1 MNKLNLGLDF
11 DNTIVNYG
19 NLFGNLAFSKK
30 LITSKILKDKESVKN
45 FMILKGKEEDWTK
58 LQGEVYG
65 KEILKA
71 KPYAFFKKSLSGID
85 SDKVNKLIIS
95 HKTLYPIK
103 GKKYN
108 LHNTATKWLIKNN
121 IYNKYKYFQKE
132 NIFFEET
139 FKKKINRI
147 KKMQCDIYVDDLKS
161 VLMELPKSI
170 NKILFDPYFIE
181 TKSTNYKI
189 IRSWNELKSH
199 L

>member
-71 KPYAFFKKSLSGID
+71 YL
-85 SDKVNKLIIS
+85 
-95 HKTLYPIK
+95 
-103 GKKYN
+103 
-108 LHNTATKWLIKNN
+108 
-121 IYNKYKYFQKE
+121 NKY
-132 NIFFEET
+132 
-139 FKKKINRI
+139 
-147 KKMQCDIYVDDLKS
+147 LS
-161 VLMELPKSI
+161 
-170 NKILFDPYFIE
+170 
-181 TKSTNYKI
+181 
-189 IRSWNELKSH
+189 
-199 L
+199 

>member
-1 MNKLNLGLDF
+1 MKKINLGLDF

-30 LITSKILKDKESVKN
+30 LITSKTLKDKETVKKY
-45 FMILKGKEEDWTK
+45 MILKGNEKNWTE

-71 KPYAFFKKSLSGID
+71 KPYPFFKKSLREID

-95 HKTLYPIK
+95 HKTLYPIR

-108 LHNTATKWLIKNN
+108 LHSIATKWLIKNN
-121 IYNKYKYFQKE
+121 FYNKDQYFQKE
-132 NIFFEET
+132 NIFFEQT
-139 FKKKINRI
+139 FEKKINKI

-161 VLMELPKSI
+161 VLLELPKSI
-170 NKILFDPYFIE
+170 NKILFDPCFIE
-181 TKSTNYKI
+181 TNNNNYKI
-189 IRSWNELKSH
+189 IRSWNELKKY